1 VALAIGVE
9 HVKLAGDAVWLAAAE
24 GSART
29 CFQVPTGS
37 VLFWRS
43 LAVERNRDRANGGA
57 AGPARG
63 FKCGSWL
70 TTQSTDRE

>member
-1 VALAIGVE
+1 MALAIGVE

-37 VLFWRS
+37 VLFWRRETGIEPM
-43 LAVERNRDRANGGA
+43 VGQRDLREVLN
-57 AGPARG
+57 AGLG
-63 FKCGSWL
+63 
-70 TTQSTDRE
+70 